1 MTKNPLINAVSA
13 ALYIVAIV
21 SFINFL
27 QVLGDEPET
36 ILIPMAMLSLLVLS
50 VAVMAFLF
58 FFQPVQ
64 LLIDGDRQGAGSLF
78 LKTVATFAVIT
89 ALLFSVLFWM
99 G

>member
-1 MTKNPLINAVSA
+1 MTKNPFINAVA
-13 ALYIVAIV
+13 ASLYIVGVV

-27 QVLGDEPET
+27 KVLGDEPDT

-64 LLIDGDRQGAGSLF
+64 LLIDGDRLGAASLF
-78 LKTVATFAVIT
+78 LKTLATFAVIT
-89 ALLFSVLFWM
+89 ALFFSILFLLS
-99 G
+99 

>member
-1 MTKNPLINAVSA
+1 MTKNPFLNAGLA
-13 ALYIVAIV
+13 ALYIVAVV

-64 LLIDGDRQGAGSLF
+64 LLIGGDRQGAASLF
-78 LKTVATFAVIT
+78 LKTLATFAVIT
-89 ALLFSVLFWM
+89 AILFSVLFWM

>member
-1 MTKNPLINAVSA
+1 MTKNPFLNALA
-13 ALYIVAIV
+13 ASLYIVGVV

-64 LLIDGDRQGAGSLF
+64 LLINGDRQQAASFF
-78 LKTVATFAVIT
+78 LKTLATFAVIT

-99 G
+99 S